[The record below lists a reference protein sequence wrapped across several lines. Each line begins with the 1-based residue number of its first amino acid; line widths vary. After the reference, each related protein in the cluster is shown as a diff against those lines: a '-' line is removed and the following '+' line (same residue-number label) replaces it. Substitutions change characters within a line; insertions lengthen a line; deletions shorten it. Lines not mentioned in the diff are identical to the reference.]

1 MARSTTTLG
10 SARRRAGPCALAP
23 APTAARGGRAAACR
37 RAEGAPA
44 AALPA
49 EEALAAVARRG
60 VLRGGGLGGLG
71 AALGAAAAF
80 PAAEARA
87 AGAPK
92 GFNVVKN
99 PTKGYAFAFPF
110 GWQEVAVDGQEVVYK
125 DVIEPLESV
134 SLTIYPSQK
143 ESITEYGDVDQVA
156 SSLISRVLAAPGQ
169 ETKVLKAKAKEQDGK
184 TYYQFEYVAQA
195 PNFTRHALTTVGV
208 NNGSLYTLTTGANQR
223 RWKKMED
230 RLNKIVDSFQFLF

>member
-1 MARSTTTLG
+1 MARSTTPLG

-49 EEALAAVARRG
+49 EEAVAAVARRG

-71 AALGAAAAF
+71 AALGAAATF

-99 PTKGYAFAFPF
+99 PTKGYGTRRRRRRWGRGTRRAGAAALLP
-110 GWQEVAVDGQEVVYK
+110 WQED
-125 DVIEPLESV
+125 
-134 SLTIYPSQK
+134 
-143 ESITEYGDVDQVA
+143 
-156 SSLISRVLAAPGQ
+156 AA
-169 ETKVLKAKAKEQDGK
+169 
-184 TYYQFEYVAQA
+184 
-195 PNFTRHALTTVGV
+195 
-208 NNGSLYTLTTGANQR
+208 
-223 RWKKMED
+223 ED
-230 RLNKIVDSFQFLF
+230 